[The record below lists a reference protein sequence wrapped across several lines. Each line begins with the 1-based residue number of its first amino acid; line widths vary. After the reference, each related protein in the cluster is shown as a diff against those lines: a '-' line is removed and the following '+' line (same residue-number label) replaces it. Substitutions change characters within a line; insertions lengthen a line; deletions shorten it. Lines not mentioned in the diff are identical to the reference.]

1 MVDGFQ
7 FYRKFSKLVLGERFR
22 RNDWISYQLFAQKL
36 PQFCLS
42 LHNWNTFY
50 FFERKKGKKLI
61 RSSNK
66 SMFLQ
71 GDVTQLTTILP
82 RSK

>member
-1 MVDGFQ
+1 MKD
-7 FYRKFSKLVLGERFR
+7 LGEMTELVINYLLKNSHNSASPSTIETLF
-22 RNDWISYQLFAQKL
+22 ISL
-36 PQFCLS
+36 
-42 LHNWNTFY
+42 
-50 FFERKKGKKLI
+50 RGKKGKKLI